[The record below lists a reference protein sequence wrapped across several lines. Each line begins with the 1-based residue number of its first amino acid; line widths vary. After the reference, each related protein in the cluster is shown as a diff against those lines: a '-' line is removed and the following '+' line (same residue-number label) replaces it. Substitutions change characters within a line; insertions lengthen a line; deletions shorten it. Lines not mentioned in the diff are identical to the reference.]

1 MTNEIVIYLI
11 ALVPSIASV
20 VSALGTAIGILK
32 QFKALRGEVK
42 QKTEMKD
49 LKEKL
54 EIVISE
60 NRDLKQMLKK
70 DIETRTHI
78 RED

>member
-1 MTNEIVIYLI
+1 MTNEIMTYLI
-11 ALVPSIASV
+11 ALIPSIVAVGST
-20 VSALGTAIGILK
+20 LGTAIGILK

-60 NRDLKQMLKK
+60 NRELKQMLKK